1 MYRFILYF
9 CLLFLLPRTLLAA
22 DEPSPAAPAATE
34 TSSADTAAPA
44 GTEPPPAAAPARP
57 RILPNQHQQQVDGIV
72 RYLQQHGRAGE
83 IIYPSAD
90 NQFLSGFYLKENT
103 GTPQGGILLLHDNN
117 QHAHWPRSLA
127 ALREYLPNY
136 GWNTL
141 AINLNPKPEAP
152 LPAPVKPTV
161 DKTTSTPAQV
171 DSNATGADNTADNP
185 PPDPAENSA
194 GADEA
199 GAITQAPA
207 PDTQDLNFPA
217 SNTDPSASIAAGL
230 DKVPDISQFQQPA
243 AQPQAVAQNN
253 TPDFQEQISRNIEAG
268 LLFLNNSGQFNLVII
283 AVGDSAN
290 WAVEALNKRL
300 AASGNARGYALIL
313 INASASQFPAYAL
326 NEQLSRLNMPTL
338 DLISDHE
345 SDVSWADKQR
355 RFAMQRNQRSQYS
368 QLQIPDVSSDNE
380 GNITI
385 VTRRIRGWLKTHAA
399 GEEVAVREK
408 RY

>member
-9 CLLFLLPRTLLAA
+9 CLLFLLPRTLLGA
-22 DEPSPAAPAATE
+22 DEPAPAPPAAT
-34 TSSADTAAPA
+34 TTNSADTAPPA
-44 GTEPPPAAAPARP
+44 GAEPPPAAIPTRP
-57 RILPNQHQQQVDGIV
+57 RILPDQHQQQVDGIV

-83 IIYPSAD
+83 IIYPTAD

-141 AINLNPKPEAP
+141 AINLNPKPEAALPTP
-152 LPAPVKPTV
+152 L
-161 DKTTSTPAQV
+161 KTTTNTAVPTPAKV
-171 DSNATGADNTADNP
+171 DTTTPADNTADNP
-185 PPDPAENSA
+185 TQAAAENIA
-194 GADEA
+194 GADET
-199 GAITQAPA
+199 GAVTETPA
-207 PDTQDLNFPA
+207 TQDLNFPA

-243 AQPQAVAQNN
+243 AQPETVAQDK
-253 TPDFQEQISRNIEAG
+253 TPDFQEQITRKIEAG

-290 WAVEALNKRL
+290 WAVETLNKRL

-345 SDVSWADKQR
+345 TDLSWADKQR

-380 GNITI
+380 GNVTI